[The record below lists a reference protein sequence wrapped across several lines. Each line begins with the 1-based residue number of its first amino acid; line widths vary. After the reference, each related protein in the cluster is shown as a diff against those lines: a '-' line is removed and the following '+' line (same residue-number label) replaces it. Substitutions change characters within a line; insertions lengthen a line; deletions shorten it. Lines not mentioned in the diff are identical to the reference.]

1 MSEYIL
7 IYVWAVLM
15 VFMMPRIMPDREEIL
30 FSKTVTRYTPIVA
43 ILVFAPVV
51 YMAGMRGWVADT
63 VLYRA
68 NYLSVV
74 PADLASLG
82 DYMVFHSKDR
92 AFYFVTALIKI
103 FITRNPDIYFMII
116 AALQA
121 AALVFLFRRY
131 SIDFGVSHYLFI
143 ASTDYFSWMFNGMRQ
158 FCAVCIALMAAP
170 FILKK
175 KYIPAILIIVAASFF
190 HRSALLL
197 IPVVFI
203 VNGPAWNKKTMFFT
217 ALVLLCILFVGRF
230 TSLLNEGLQYTQYR
244 NVVSD
249 YTKGGDNGTNPVRVL
264 VYSMPAI
271 IAFVCRDRVREAKD
285 SVVNLCVNMSVISMG
300 LYLISMV
307 TSGVYIG
314 RLPIYVSLYG
324 YILIPWEI
332 DNLFD
337 EDLKK
342 FALIGL
348 VILYGLF
355 YWYQM
360 HMVWGRF

>member
-15 VFMMPRIMPDREEIL
+15 VFMMSRIMPDREEIL
-30 FSKTVTRYTPIVA
+30 FSKTVTRYTPIA
-43 ILVFAPVV
+43 AALVFAPVV

-82 DYMVFHSKDR
+82 DYMALHSKDR